1 MSQVQAATLI
11 KKPVTAADFLNNA
24 EVLRVIA
31 IAATE
36 RYNEAVAAHNKAIE
50 LENVG
55 AGSVVTFSEGKG
67 DKAEVLSGQ
76 VITKLESGEYQVLVQ
91 FVGGPAKLST
101 VKPSAIIALGA
112 VPVSPDAVQVDDE
125 PVEAP
130 AQTPEFDAPASTDG
144 QGQVG

>member
-1 MSQVQAATLI
+1 MSQVQATLI

-101 VKPSAIIALGA
+101 VKPSAIIALGQPTQPQA
-112 VPVSPDAVQVDDE
+112 DAVQVDDE

-130 AQTPEFDAPASTDG
+130 AQTPEFDAEQQA
-144 QGQVG
+144 Q

>member
-1 MSQVQAATLI
+1 MSQAQTLI
-11 KKPVTAADFLNNA
+11 KKPVTAADFRNNA
-24 EVLRVIA
+24 EVLHAVVIT
-31 IAATE
+31 ATE
-36 RYNEAVAAHNKAIE
+36 NYNAAVAAFNKAVE

-55 AGSVVTFSEGKG
+55 AGSIVTFNEGKG

-101 VKPSAIIALGA
+101 VKPAAIVALGA
-112 VPVSPDAVQVDDE
+112 QPAAVAEDIQVDDE

-130 AQTPEFDAPASTDG
+130 AQTPEFDAEHQA
-144 QGQVG
+144 Q